1 MTKDSGTVDRWY
13 IRNRDPREL
22 LESSNDDSFCKRIVV
37 FDLDG
42 TLANV
47 DARRKKAYVEETDIA
62 RILDDKPKWKFDWS
76 IFHDPENVMKDKPND
91 VIIEMCRALYLRGYR
106 IYITSGRT
114 DKLKDVTREWLDKYK
129 VPYDRLYMRT
139 KEDRYIKDSTLKE
152 KWLKEFEYPV
162 QMAVDDRTSVVNMWR
177 RNGIEVLALEDRTVA
192 NSTDRYWKINE
203 NRTHKTDELI
213 KRFAKQDKL
222 DELNEEE
229 LKQYRKYVQYLEKQS
244 TGRKRFIRWWKK
256 Q

>member
-1 MTKDSGTVDRWY
+1 
-13 IRNRDPREL
+13 
-22 LESSNDDSFCKRIVV
+22 
-37 FDLDG
+37 
-42 TLANV
+42 
-47 DARRKKAYVEETDIA
+47 
-62 RILDDKPKWKFDWS
+62 
-76 IFHDPENVMKDKPND
+76 
-91 VIIEMCRALYLRGYR
+91 
-106 IYITSGRT
+106 
-114 DKLKDVTREWLDKYK
+114 
-129 VPYDRLYMRT
+129 MRT

-162 QMAVDDRTSVVNMWR
+162 QMAVDDRTTVVNMWR

-203 NRTHKTDELI
+203 NRTHKTNELI